1 MNKREREKNT
11 QLITELLRWFKK
23 FGRDL
28 PWRHTRDP
36 YEIWISEVILQ
47 QTQVSRGIDYYVK
60 FLERF
65 PSVEH
70 LASARWPSVLRM
82 WRGLGYYHRAKNLM
96 KTAKILV
103 RDFDGKLPQ
112 STKELRLLPGIGAYT
127 ASAIRSFA
135 FRKQEPAIDTN
146 LSRII
151 QRVFGCP
158 ATQVAHRAEA
168 LFQLRPRSSRTL
180 NYALM
185 DLGALVCKAQSPR
198 CGECPFASSCHYRQN
213 IDTSAREE
221 GERKTT
227 KKKTGRKKRARI
239 NVAVGCIRR
248 GGEYLL
254 AERHSSKGGGW
265 EFPGGKC
272 ESGESVRETLK
283 RELREE
289 LGIEVSVRPAFHV
302 EQYSDDAF
310 EWRIYF
316 CRCQILSGR
325 LRRIEHKTLKWV
337 AKSSLSAFDMPNAN
351 RAAVEKLAHSR
362 S

>member
-1 MNKREREKNT
+1 MNTREREKNAH
-11 QLITELLRWFKK
+11 LIAQLLRWFKRS
-23 FGRDL
+23 GRDL

-47 QTQVSRGIDYYVK
+47 QTQVSRGIEYYER
-60 FLERF
+60 FLKRF
-65 PSVEH
+65 PSIDT
-70 LASARWPSVLRM
+70 LASARWPSVLAV

-103 RDFDGKLPQ
+103 REFDGTLPQ
-112 STKELRLLPGIGAYT
+112 STKELKALPGIGAYT

-146 LSRII
+146 LSRIL

-158 ATQVAHRAEA
+158 VTQVPQRAEA
-168 LFQLRPRSSRTL
+168 LFELRPRSSRTL

-198 CGECPFASSCHYRQN
+198 CGECPFASQCHF
-213 IDTSAREE
+213 
-221 GERKTT
+221 RKNSFTALRDAG
-227 KKKTGRKKRARI
+227 KKDARKKRRVDKKRSRI
-239 NVAVGCIRR
+239 DVAVGCIRR
-248 GGEYLL
+248 GSEYLI
-254 AERHSSKGGGW
+254 AERYKSKGGGW

-272 ESGESVRETLK
+272 ESGESVRNALK
-283 RELREE
+283 REIQEE

-310 EWRIYF
+310 EWRIHF

-337 AKSSLSAFDMPNAN
+337 AKSRLTDFDMPSAN
-351 RAAVEKLAHSR
+351 RVAVQKLARSR